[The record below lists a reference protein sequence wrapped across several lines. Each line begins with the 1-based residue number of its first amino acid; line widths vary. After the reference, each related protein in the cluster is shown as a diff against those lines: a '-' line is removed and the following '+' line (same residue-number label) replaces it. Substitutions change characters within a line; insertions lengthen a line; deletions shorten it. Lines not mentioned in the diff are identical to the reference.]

1 MQTLQSTALGA
12 AAVASGCWKRNGA
25 QSRLQAHDVGRKL
38 LFRDGLPLK
47 ARGSAAIFLSPV
59 NGCRLDGRTDGIL
72 LVVGSD
78 LAADKM

>member
-1 MQTLQSTALGA
+1 MQTLQSTILGA
-12 AAVASGCWKRNGA
+12 AVDGNRCERNAPVPAGPC
-25 QSRLQAHDVGRKL
+25 VGRKL
-38 LFRDGLPLK
+38 LCRDGLPL
-47 ARGSAAIFLSPV
+47 ARLRTAAIFLSLV

>member
-1 MQTLQSTALGA
+1 MLGA
-12 AAVASGCWKRNGA
+12 NSSSGTAVDEGAEGAARFGSLAVDEGA
-25 QSRLQAHDVGRKL
+25 EGAARFGSHL
-38 LFRDGLPLK
+38 LSL
-47 ARGSAAIFLSPV
+47 V